1 MGGFPSDAVDQ
12 LLANGDGVQRP
23 FLFFFMDFMVKV
35 LAVDWFLPQRSEE
48 RKALTVKSMKITK
61 VEEIFSTQYI
71 PRYTLSMI

>member
-1 MGGFPSDAVDQ
+1 
-12 LLANGDGVQRP
+12 
-23 FLFFFMDFMVKV
+23 MVKV